1 MERREAHEQSAQ
13 ATHVAE
19 RESHVRE
26 HHEIAERYGERVRA
40 ALAVELVLDRPLR
53 AYETSS
59 NLSNMI
65 IVVVLE
71 IQY

>member
-1 MERREAHEQSAQ
+1 MMKRREAHEHGAQ

-26 HHEIAERYGERVRA
+26 HHEVAERYGERVRA

-53 AYETSS
+53 AYET
-59 NLSNMI
+59 
-65 IVVVLE
+65 
-71 IQY
+71 